1 MCLTCLH
8 GLVDDSGPQDPQSL
22 AAIVMDRRRSAIA
35 AVVSVA
41 PLGGQQGPQ
50 GPKRKDTSPFC
61 WADHVARLS
70 PAEFKLRYRLS
81 HEAFYALVDLLEPE
95 LNDVDVKYQG
105 SKEVPIEIVV
115 KLAVALRYLAGGQT
129 VDLQLIYHISRI
141 MCYTCV

>member
-1 MCLTCLH
+1 M
-8 GLVDDSGPQDPQSL
+8 
-22 AAIVMDRRRSAIA
+22 
-35 AVVSVA
+35 
-41 PLGGQQGPQ
+41 
-50 GPKRKDTSPFC
+50 
-61 WADHVARLS
+61 ARLS

-105 SKEVPIEIVV
+105 SKEVPIDIVV